1 MIMAAFVVMSGVVPV
16 GVTVGMR
23 VAFLATAVL
32 VVRERHALSAGD
44 RGKGLDR
51 NDHAQQQ
58 HSKKPEERLRHQR
71 VL

>member
-1 MIMAAFVVMSGVVPV
+1 MIMAALVVMSGVVPV
-16 GVTVGMR
+16 SVIVGMR

-32 VVRERHALSAGD
+32 VVRERHALGAGD

-51 NDHAQQQ
+51 NGQYQQQ

-71 VL
+71 AL